1 MGKTGHET
9 DGNRISADHDNR
21 HRACRLL
28 GSEARRSAPGDD
40 RIHRQANQLGGKGG
54 IALGAA
60 LREAELE
67 LQALLFDV
75 AEPTHPVA
83 QPFKRWPRLIGENAD
98 ATNLPAPLGGSS
110 KRRRDNRAAEQR
122 DELATPD
129 HSITSSA
136 RASSIG
142 GISMPS
148 ALAVLRFTTSSKRVG
163 CSTGSSAGL
172 APLII
177 LSTYTAARRH
187 REGTFTP

>member
-122 DELATPD
+122 DELAPLHLCG
-129 HSITSSA
+129 HSMASSA
-136 RASSIG
+136 SASRVG
-142 GISMPS
+142 GISTPN
-148 ALAVLRFTTSSKRVG
+148 AFAVARLMTSSNLAPT
-163 CSTGSSAGL
+163 STGRSPGFS
-172 APLII
+172 PLRIRP
-177 LSTYTAARRH
+177 T
-187 REGTFTP
+187 

>member
-40 RIHRQANQLGGKGG
+40 RIRRQANQLGGKGG

-60 LREAELE
+60 IREAVLE

-98 ATNLPAPLGGSS
+98 ATNLRARWALAANGAAITAPPISVMNSRRLTRSP
-110 KRRRDNRAAEQR
+110 RRRGRAR
-122 DELATPD
+122 
-129 HSITSSA
+129 SRVCRG
-136 RASSIG
+136 RAPWRS
-142 GISMPS
+142 
-148 ALAVLRFTTSSKRVG
+148 
-163 CSTGSSAGL
+163 
-172 APLII
+172 
-177 LSTYTAARRH
+177 
-187 REGTFTP
+187 

>member
-28 GSEARRSAPGDD
+28 CSEARRSAPGDD
-40 RIHRQANQLGGKGG
+40 RIRRQANQLGGKGG

-60 LREAELE
+60 IREAVLE

-98 ATNLPAPLGGSS
+98 ATNLRAPLGGSS
-110 KRRRDNRAAEQR
+110 KRRRDNRAAKQR
-122 DELATPD
+122 DELATP

-136 RASSIG
+136 RASSVG
-142 GISMPS
+142 GTSMPS
-148 ALAVLRFTTSSKRVG
+148 AFAVTRLMTRSNLVG
-163 CSTGSSAGL
+163 CSIGMSAGFV
-172 APLII
+172 PRRI
-177 LSTYTAARRH
+177 LSICSAARR
-187 REGTFTP
+187 